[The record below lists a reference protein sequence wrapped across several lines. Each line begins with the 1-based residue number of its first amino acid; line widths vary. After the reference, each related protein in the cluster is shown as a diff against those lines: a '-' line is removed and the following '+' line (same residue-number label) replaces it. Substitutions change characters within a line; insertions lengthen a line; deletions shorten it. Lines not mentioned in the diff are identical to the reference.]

1 MKLNIYQLTLAKLAQ
16 LDRHQSGSQDIQ
28 VQSLLEVPFLL
39 FLLKLHCISLRKQYE
54 NDNIANFVYLRENS
68 TGILLMTWF
77 RRKTVD
83 E

>member
-1 MKLNIYQLTLAKLAQ
+1 MKLNTSQLTLGKLAQ
-16 LDRHQSGSQDIQ
+16 LSRHKSGSQDIPGPILTGAT
-28 VQSLLEVPFLL
+28 S
-39 FLLKLHCISLRKQYE
+39 LLKLYSSSLRKQYK